1 MIRILCLLVGLLAG
15 AVQAAGPQTMATVDR
30 ASWPQPLDNPAAFDT
45 ASRAEI
51 LMFAKALLASESSD
65 EAALK
70 QQLGVKQLNLESLQA
85 VRQRFWARLLQN
97 YQLAQLGC
105 SQGAALCPPVTDLA
119 TLRQQATQL
128 LIEPQFAAWAQSSA
142 AFHRSYLNEQLRL
155 AALFP
160 NVSSEIALF
169 SDLER
174 NGDELA
180 DRQFLL
186 SFDDGPS
193 ASNGN
198 SDRLL
203 AALAEQKLTGIFYV
217 LGASLQ
223 ARLQKT
229 SAAALQGLYAGQCVG
244 LHGWQHKSHSQW
256 REWQDSVIRSNAL
269 VRRSLPDSYV
279 AWFRPPYG
287 QRLADS
293 GEFFRPQ
300 GLQVGLWNIDSQD
313 WSSKVSADAA
323 GQRVLTLMLLWRRGV
338 ILFHDIHSKAPV
350 GGTLAS
356 ARDSGQWREM
366 AGLPRI
372 SLRLLGRVWAARG
385 LQRFTRAAPRKFLP
399 NVCEAAIRVIK
410 FALSIS

>member
-1 MIRILCLLVGLLAG
+1 MIRILCLAVCLLAG

-30 ASWPQPLDNPAAFDT
+30 ASWPQQLHSPEAFDT

-51 LMFAKALLASESSD
+51 LLFAKALLASESTD
-65 EAALK
+65 AATLK

-85 VRQRFWARLLQN
+85 VRQRFWARLLEN
-97 YQLAQLGC
+97 YQLAQLSCG
-105 SQGAALCPPVTDLA
+105 QDAAFCPPVTDLA
-119 TLRQQATQL
+119 TLRQQASQL
-128 LIEPQFAAWAQSSA
+128 SIAPPFAAWAQSSA

-160 NVSSEIALF
+160 QVSSEIALF
-169 SDLER
+169 SELEH

-193 ASNGN
+193 ASGGN

-217 LGASLQ
+217 LGANLQ
-223 ARLQKT
+223 TRLQKT
-229 SAAALQGLYAGQCVG
+229 SAAALQTLYAGQCVG

-256 REWQDSVIRSNAL
+256 SEWQDSVSRSNAL
-269 VRRSLPDSYV
+269 VRQSLPGNYV

-293 GEFFRPQ
+293 AGFFRQQ

-313 WSSKVSADAA
+313 WSNKVSAAAA

-350 GGTLAS
+350 AVPWLVQAS
-356 ARDSGQWREM
+356 QGSGVSWQDCHDYR
-366 AGLPRI
+366 
-372 SLRLLGRVWAARG
+372 
-385 LQRFTRAAPRKFLP
+385 
-399 NVCEAAIRVIK
+399 
-410 FALSIS
+410 

>member
-1 MIRILCLLVGLLAG
+1 MFRILVLAVGLFAS
-15 AVQAAGPQTMATVDR
+15 AAQAAGPQTMATVDR
-30 ASWPQPLDNPAAFDT
+30 ASWPQQLDSPAAFDT

-51 LMFAKALLASESSD
+51 LMFAKALLASESTD

-70 QQLGVKQLNLESLQA
+70 QQLGVKQVNLESLQA

-97 YQLAQLGC
+97 YQLAQLSC
-105 SQGAALCPPVTDLA
+105 SQATAFCPAVTDLA
-119 TLRQQATQL
+119 TLRQQASL
-128 LIEPQFAAWAQSSA
+128 LVIAPAFAAWVQSSA

-160 NVSSEIALF
+160 QISSEIALF
-169 SDLER
+169 SDLEH

-186 SFDDGPS
+186 TFDDGPS
-193 ASNGN
+193 ASHGN

-203 AALAEQKLTGIFYV
+203 ATLAEQQLTGLFYV
-217 LGASLQ
+217 LGSSVQ

-229 SAAALQGLYAGQCVG
+229 SVAALQTLYAGQCVG

-256 REWQDSVIRSNAL
+256 SEWQYSVSRSNAL
-269 VRRSLPDSYV
+269 VRQSLPGSYV

-287 QRLADS
+287 QRLPDS
-293 GEFFRPQ
+293 AGFFRQQ

-313 WSSKVSADAA
+313 WSNKVSADAA

-350 GGTLAS
+350 AVPWLVQATQG
-356 ARDSGQWREM
+356 SG
-366 AGLPRI
+366 
-372 SLRLLGRVWAARG
+372 
-385 LQRFTRAAPRKFLP
+385 
-399 NVCEAAIRVIK
+399 
-410 FALSIS
+410 LSWQDCHEYR